1 MARQNQ
7 GDRVDSQSLIST
19 TGLVSALSAYN
30 SDTKVAA
37 SEFIKSRLLREPL
50 TNLLLTNGKEDAQ
63 KVLGYGSESV
73 TMKKAIVKMPCNNY
87 NENEKLKLGY
97 VTYKSYDTGYQES
110 VYSYLK
116 LYDKMGA
123 AFEDPAKIR
132 DIVADVMDSVTY
144 ILNKGLV
151 EKIIYR
157 LVQGV
162 DKATKGTF
170 AGKGDI
176 TYNLGTVTDPVSLS
190 RANAYEFMQN
200 LKQVIKVIDNSLDG
214 SDVVFIV
221 SPGVYNAVKSTK
233 SFVNASES
241 GLSISSTLM
250 SDDQFSKM
258 LREYIGNFYVT
269 DALPSKRDE
278 DGKII
283 QTVLALKTNS
293 FGVQVNQ
300 IENEVGS
307 NPLIKGDMGVY
318 LLIAYAM
325 RLAILNPQGISAGIV
340 KLEGVN

>member
-7 GDRVDSQSLIST
+7 GDRVDSQSLINS

-50 TNLLLTNGKEDAQ
+50 TNLLLTNGKTDVQ
-63 KVLGYGSESV
+63 RVLGYGSESV
-73 TMKKAIVKMPCNNY
+73 TMKKAVVKMPCNNY

-97 VTYKSYDTGYQES
+97 VTYKSYDTGYQEG

-116 LYDKMGA
+116 LYDKMSA

-132 DIVADVMDSVTY
+132 EIVADVMDSVTY

-151 EKIIYR
+151 DKIIYR
-157 LVQGV
+157 LIKGV
-162 DKATKGTF
+162 DEATKGTF
-170 AGKGDI
+170 AGKGDV
-176 TYNLGTVTDPVSLS
+176 TYNLGTTKAPVSLS
-190 RANAYEFMQN
+190 PANAYGFIQN
-200 LKQVIKVIDNSLDG
+200 LKQVIKVIDESVDNSEI
-214 SDVVFIV
+214 VFIV
-221 SPGVYNAVKSTK
+221 SPSVYNAIKSTK
-233 SFVNASES
+233 TFVSAADS
-241 GLSISSTLM
+241 GLSVSTTLM
-250 SDDQFSKM
+250 SDDQFNDVLGK
-258 LREYIGNFYVT
+258 YIGKFYVT

-278 DGKII
+278 DGKLI

-293 FGVQVNQ
+293 FGVQVDQ
-300 IENEVGS
+300 VENEVGS
-307 NPLIKGDMGVY
+307 NPMIKGDMGVY
-318 LLIAYAM
+318 LLIAYVM